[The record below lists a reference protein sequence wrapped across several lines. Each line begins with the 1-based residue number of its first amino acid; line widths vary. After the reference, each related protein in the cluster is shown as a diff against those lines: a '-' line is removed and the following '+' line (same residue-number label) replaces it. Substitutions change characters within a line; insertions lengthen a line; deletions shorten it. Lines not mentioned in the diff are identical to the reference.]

1 MPRIRILSAEDVR
14 TALPMAEA
22 IGAAREAFAQMQ
34 RGEATVPPRAHIDVA
49 EHRGVALFMPSLLPR
64 TGRMGVKAITLFDGN
79 PAAGLPRIQ
88 AVMLVLDAE
97 NGTPLA
103 VMDAGTL
110 TALRTGAGSGVATDL
125 LARPNADT
133 VAILGAG
140 HQARTQLEAVCCV
153 RPVRRVWVV
162 DPIRASAEGF
172 AAEMGARLGVPVRV
186 AADAS
191 EALREAGIVCAATV
205 STTPVFDDA
214 DLQPGTHVNAIGSY
228 KPHVREIPSATIA
241 RARVVVDHLA
251 SALEETGDLLIPIS
265 EGVFSADRVHA
276 EIGEVLLGVKPGR
289 ATRDEIT
296 VYKSVGV
303 AVMDLAAAA
312 LALDRAEDLGLGT
325 EAML

>member
-1 MPRIRILSAEDVR
+1 MPKIRILSAEDVR
-14 TALPMAEA
+14 AALPMAEA

-49 EHRGVALFMPSLLPR
+49 DHRGVALFMPSLLPR

-79 PAAGLPRIQ
+79 PAIGMPRIQ

-97 NGTPLA
+97 NGAPLA

-125 LARPNADT
+125 LARPDADS

-140 HQARTQLEAVCCV
+140 NQARTQLEAVCCV

-162 DPIRASAEGF
+162 DPARPAAEGF
-172 AAEMGARLGVPVRV
+172 AEEMSTRLGVPVRV

-191 EALREAGIVCAATV
+191 EALRDASIVCAATV
-205 STTPVFDDA
+205 AVTPVFADA
-214 DLQPGTHVNAIGSY
+214 DLQPGAHVNAIGSY
-228 KPHVREIPSATIA
+228 KPRVQEIPSATMA

-251 SALEETGDLLIPIS
+251 SALDETGDLLIPIG

-276 EIGEVLLGVKPGR
+276 EIGEVLLGTKPGR
-289 ATRDEIT
+289 ATHDEIT

-312 LALDRAEDLGLGT
+312 LALDRAERMGLGT